1 MAYTYKKL
9 SDVEFVESA
18 VEPNILIEDEG
29 EIKKI
34 SASNIAAPQVRADWD
49 EEDETS
55 AAYILNKPDFSQSG
69 GGANVVTYTLS
80 YTTES
85 GTRIPRLA
93 HGGDTGYASVSPQEI
108 YDAWDD
114 GAILR
119 LQSSGQAGS
128 IVGIYYTFNSSG
140 AVTRAVISYFLGSE
154 LTPTNLTIN

>member
-34 SASNIAAPQVRADWD
+34 SASNIAVPQVRADWD

-55 AAYILNKPDFSQSG
+55 AAYILNKPDLSQSV

-80 YTTES
+80 YTTAS

-93 HGGDTGYASVSPQEI
+93 HGYDTGYASVTPQEV
-108 YDAWDD
+108 YDAWDG

-119 LQSSGQAGS
+119 LESSGQVGS
-128 IVGIYYTFNSSG
+128 IVGIYYTFSSG
-140 AVTRAVISYFLGSE
+140 VVDEAVISYFLGSE
-154 LTPTNLTIN
+154 VTPTTLTIN